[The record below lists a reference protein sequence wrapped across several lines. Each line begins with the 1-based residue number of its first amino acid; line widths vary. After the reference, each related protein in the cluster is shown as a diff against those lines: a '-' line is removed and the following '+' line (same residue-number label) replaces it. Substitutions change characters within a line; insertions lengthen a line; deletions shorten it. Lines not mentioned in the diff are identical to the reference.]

1 MVHESLEGILSF
13 KVRKSASA
21 LEDGRGSSSAHVP
34 SAFVLARATSAFV
47 SSPQAKKRPLLKA
60 PKESRPKDALPTDI
74 PPRVKQPREKTPLEK
89 KPRAKKP
96 FAFLPTDQRG
106 RSHSQQ
112 PPFLQ
117 IDQRC
122 F

>member
-1 MVHESLEGILSF
+1 MLTSPRLKEPI
-13 KVRKSASA
+13 A
-21 LEDGRGSSSAHVP
+21 RGEIEMAP
-34 SAFVLARATSAFV
+34 TEAIRARDTA
-47 SSPQAKKRPLLKA
+47 PKDIIPPLKA
-60 PKESRPKDALPTDI
+60 PKESRPKDAIPTDI

-106 RSHSQQ
+106 RPHSQQ

-117 IDQRC
+117 IDQRR

>member
-1 MVHESLEGILSF
+1 MLTSPRLKDPI
-13 KVRKSASA
+13 
-21 LEDGRGSSSAHVP
+21 DRGEIDMAP
-34 SAFVLARATSAFV
+34 TEAIRARNTA
-47 SSPQAKKRPLLKA
+47 PKDIIPPLKA
-60 PKESRPKDALPTDI
+60 PKKSRPKDAMPTDI

-106 RSHSQQ
+106 RLHSQQ

-117 IDQRC
+117 IDQRR

>member
-1 MVHESLEGILSF
+1 MLTSPRLKEPI
-13 KVRKSASA
+13 
-21 LEDGRGSSSAHVP
+21 DRGEIEMAP
-34 SAFVLARATSAFV
+34 TEAIRARDTA
-47 SSPQAKKRPLLKA
+47 PKDIIPPLKA
-60 PKESRPKDALPTDI
+60 PKESRPKDAMPTEI

-96 FAFLPTDQRG
+96 FAFLPTEQRG
-106 RSHSQQ
+106 RPHSQQ

-117 IDQRC
+117 IDQRR

>member
-1 MVHESLEGILSF
+1 MLTSPRLKDPI
-13 KVRKSASA
+13 
-21 LEDGRGSSSAHVP
+21 DRGEIEMAP
-34 SAFVLARATSAFV
+34 TEAIRARDTA
-47 SSPQAKKRPLLKA
+47 PKDIIPPLKA
-60 PKESRPKDALPTDI
+60 PKESRPKDAIPTDI

-89 KPRAKKP
+89 KPRAKKL

-106 RSHSQQ
+106 RPHSQQ

-117 IDQRC
+117 IDQRR

>member
-1 MVHESLEGILSF
+1 MLTSPRLKEPI
-13 KVRKSASA
+13 
-21 LEDGRGSSSAHVP
+21 DRGEIEMAP
-34 SAFVLARATSAFV
+34 TEAIRARDTA
-47 SSPQAKKRPLLKA
+47 PKDIIPPLKA
-60 PKESRPKDALPTDI
+60 PKESRPKDAMPTDI

-96 FAFLPTDQRG
+96 FEFLPTDQRG
-106 RSHSQQ
+106 RPHSQQ

-117 IDQRC
+117 IDQRR

>member
-1 MVHESLEGILSF
+1 MLTSPRLKEPI
-13 KVRKSASA
+13 
-21 LEDGRGSSSAHVP
+21 DRGEIEMAP
-34 SAFVLARATSAFV
+34 TEAIIARDTA
-47 SSPQAKKRPLLKA
+47 PKDIIPPLKA
-60 PKESRPKDALPTDI
+60 PKESRPKDAMPTDI

-106 RSHSQQ
+106 RPHSQQ

>member
-1 MVHESLEGILSF
+1 MLTSPRLKEPI
-13 KVRKSASA
+13 
-21 LEDGRGSSSAHVP
+21 DRGEIEMAP
-34 SAFVLARATSAFV
+34 TEAIRARDTA
-47 SSPQAKKRPLLKA
+47 PKDIIPPLKA
-60 PKESRPKDALPTDI
+60 PKESRPKDAMPTDI
-74 PPRVKQPREKTPLEK
+74 PPRVKQPREKTPSEK

-106 RSHSQQ
+106 RPHSQQ

-117 IDQRC
+117 IDQRR

>member
-1 MVHESLEGILSF
+1 MLTSPRLKEPI
-13 KVRKSASA
+13 
-21 LEDGRGSSSAHVP
+21 DRGEIEMAP
-34 SAFVLARATSAFV
+34 TEAIRARDTA
-47 SSPQAKKRPLLKA
+47 PKDIIPPLKA
-60 PKESRPKDALPTDI
+60 PKESRPKDAMPTDI

-106 RSHSQQ
+106 RPHSQQ

-117 IDQRC
+117 IDQRR